1 MLEISLEEATLILL
15 ILSIVTLM
23 LGVIIRRGPRATKDF
38 VLLMLLF
45 LIGWFSTDLLS
56 LFAVQEIQS
65 TISLSYTLI
74 LVGFVLLL
82 VRRWR
87 WAAKEARGLRG

>member
-1 MLEISLEEATLILL
+1 MLEISLEEATLLLL
-15 ILSIVTLM
+15 ILTMVTLM
-23 LGVIIRRGPRATKDF
+23 LGMIVRKTKSATNDF
-38 VLLMLLF
+38 VLLMQLF
-45 LIGWFSTDLLS
+45 LIGWFATDLLS
-56 LFAVQEIQS
+56 SFAVQEIQS

-87 WAAKEARGLRG
+87 WAAREARSLRG

>member
-1 MLEISLEEATLILL
+1 MFEISLEEATLLLL

-23 LGVIIRRGPRATKDF
+23 LGVIIRRAPRTTRDF
-38 VLLMLLF
+38 VLLMQLF

-56 LFAVQEIQS
+56 SFAGQEIQS
-65 TISLSYTLI
+65 AISLSYTLV

-87 WAAKEARGLRG
+87 WAAKEARSLRG

>member
-1 MLEISLEEATLILL
+1 MLEISLEEGTLLLL
-15 ILSIVTLM
+15 ILSMVTLM
-23 LGVIIRRGPRATKDF
+23 LGVIIRRAPRATKDF
-38 VLLMLLF
+38 VLLMQLF
-45 LIGWFSTDLLS
+45 LIGWFSTDLLAS
-56 LFAVQEIQS
+56 FARQEIQS
-65 TISLSYTLI
+65 TISLGYMLV

>member
-1 MLEISLEEATLILL
+1 MPEISIEEATLLLL

-23 LGVIIRRGPRATKDF
+23 LGVIIRRAPRATKDF
-38 VLLMLLF
+38 VLLMQVF

-56 LFAVQEIQS
+56 SFASQEIQS
-65 TISLSYTLI
+65 TISLSYMLV

-87 WAAKEARGLRG
+87 WAAKEARSLRG